1 MKPLILSFALSSTA
15 AFLAQ
20 KGLPSARLEAELLL
34 GSVLDLDRLQLYLQL
49 DRPLTPKE
57 TADFK
62 SVIKKRLSGQPLAY
76 ITGKKSFLKWD
87 FFVNSS
93 VLIPRPETELLV
105 EKTCALLRGLLR
117 TERQTE
123 APLEALETQE
133 REEIRLL
140 ELGTGSGIIAI
151 SLALYLPEVNIDA
164 VDISPQAVAL
174 ATENA
179 KRLGV
184 AERVT
189 FYTGDL
195 YQALPSTGKKEY
207 KGIVSNPPYIPTAVV
222 PTLSREV
229 QTEPVVALDGGADG
243 FDFYRRI
250 MASAGKYLEEDGFLA
265 FEHGYD
271 QSASLSDL
279 AKQAGY
285 DKISTYKDLAGHNRV
300 LICSRVD

>member
-1 MKPLILSFALSSTA
+1 MKPLIVSFALSSTA

-57 TADFK
+57 TAEFK
-62 SVIKKRLSGQPLAY
+62 GVIKKRLSGQPLAY

-87 FFVNSS
+87 FFVDSS

-117 TERQTE
+117 TQGQTE
-123 APLEALETQE
+123 TPPEAFKTQ
-133 REEIRLL
+133 EEIRLL

-151 SLALYLPEVNIDA
+151 SLALYLPELKIDA

-195 YQALPSTGKKEY
+195 YEALPSAGKKAY
-207 KGIVSNPPYIPTAVV
+207 KGIVSNPPYIPTAVI
-222 PTLSREV
+222 PSLSREV
-229 QTEPVVALDGGADG
+229 RTEPVVALDGGADG
-243 FDFYRRI
+243 LDFYRRI
-250 MASAGKYLEEDGFLA
+250 MASAGEYLQEDGFLA

-279 AKQAGY
+279 AKRAGY

-300 LICSRVD
+300 LICSRVE